1 MWEKIKKILIGI
13 GLFFAGI
20 FTVFVFSKNKNNK
33 QFEKDRDYE
42 KLKLQNTDVD
52 DIISNAPD
60 KESIDS
66 GIEQQKSDFRRAVR
80 DRLNQKLY
88 WKRSF

>member
-1 MWEKIKKILIGI
+1 MWEKIKKFLIGI

-80 DRLNQKLY
+80 DRLNQKL
-88 WKRSF
+88 